1 MDATDKLKSSYDI
14 VIAGG
19 GPAGSSLAIRT
30 AASGFSVL
38 LVEQK
43 KFPRDKLCGEFI
55 SPECLPHFDQL
66 GVSDDIQAAG
76 GTALTE
82 TVFYKRN
89 GKGVAVRSEWFGGKG
104 ATALGLS
111 RSAMDDVLLARASAV
126 GVTVLQEATVKK
138 LLLEDRRIVS
148 VALADKAR
156 NVHEVGARLVV
167 DATGRSRSVARLI
180 GDKRA
185 DPTSAQHVAFK
196 THLRNASIA
205 NGVCE
210 IYVYQGGYGGCN
222 RVENGLYDLCF
233 IASSRDVKR
242 LGSSAERVMREV
254 VFSNDR
260 AAAALRDAEVAK
272 PWLAVPIERFGRGKL
287 IPADGIITVGD
298 AAAFIDPFTG
308 SGMLM
313 ALQSA
318 KIAAIAIA
326 NSKLSSTL
334 LAREYTREYSD
345 AFDHRL
351 KVCSMLRFAAFVP
364 FLAEATIS
372 ILAKSDNLREKLAR
386 ATRHTSTQIS

>member
-1 MDATDKLKSSYDI
+1 MEATDEVKSSYDI

-30 AASGFSVL
+30 AAAGFSVL

-55 SPECLPHFDQL
+55 SPECLLHFDEL
-66 GVSDDIQAAG
+66 GVSDEIQEVG
-76 GTALTE
+76 GTALHE

-89 GKGVAVRSEWFGGKG
+89 GKGVGVRSEWFGDSG

-111 RSAMDDVLLARASAV
+111 RSAMDDTLLRRASTV
-126 GVTVLQEATVKK
+126 GVVVVQETSVKK
-138 LLLEDRRIVS
+138 LLLDDKRIVG
-148 VALADKAR
+148 VELVDKAK
-156 NVHEVGARLVV
+156 NVHEVNAKLVV
-167 DATGRSRSVARLI
+167 DATGRSRNIVRLCE
-180 GDKRA
+180 DRRP
-185 DPTSAQHVAFK
+185 DPTSAQHIAFK

-205 NGVCE
+205 TGVCE
-210 IYVYQGGYGGCN
+210 IYVYRGGYGGCN
-222 RVENGLYDLCF
+222 RVEDGLYDLCF
-233 IASSRDVKR
+233 IASSRDVKS

-260 AAAALRDAEVAK
+260 ASSALRDAEVVK

-287 IPADGIITVGD
+287 IPHDGLITVGD

-318 KIAAIAIA
+318 KIAATAIA
-326 NSKLSSTL
+326 TSKFSSML
-334 LAREYTREYSD
+334 LAKEYTREYSA
-345 AFDHRL
+345 AFDRRL

-364 FLAEATIS
+364 FLAESTIS
-372 ILAKSDNLREKLAR
+372 ILSKSDSLREKLAR
-386 ATRHTSTQIS
+386 ATRSTSTQNI